1 MRVPVE
7 NSEWSK
13 ATTQGI
19 VSVDE
24 FLFED
29 DEARPTVRFL
39 VVSVARLSSGPVSDV
54 AHSRQMWVTRR
65 RRLCLSRRMECVQ
78 IDDLVDE
85 GLMSRNYCT
94 TCM

>member
-39 VVSVARLSSGPVSDV
+39 VVSVARLSFLSSERCGPFPADV
-54 AHSRQMWVTRR
+54 GTRR